1 MRWIRN
7 LNCKYTCNRYF
18 PMHSVVSFPYKN
30 YYRKSIN
37 KPIIWTILYVLHLLY
52 YFYGFDKLNKL
63 NWIQINTLSGK
74 NKDKKRKKETTGLF
88 LYRTRI
94 LLNTNSI
101 RFAWSL
107 YKYKIMGFYKS
118 WFKHLFGLTF
128 KFYCYHNTPFISS
141 SRNVLPLF
149 IEFFENSVRDRVMG

>member
-37 KPIIWTILYVLHLLY
+37 KPIIWTILYVLHPLY
-52 YFYGFDKLNKL
+52 HLYGLDRLNKL

-74 NKDKKRKKETTGLF
+74 NKDKKERKKRLVYFCLGS
-88 LYRTRI
+88 RD
-94 LLNTNSI
+94 NSI

>member
-1 MRWIRN
+1 MPWIRN

-52 YFYGFDKLNKL
+52 YLYGFDKLNKL
-63 NWIQINTLSGK
+63 KWIQINTLSGK
-74 NKDKKRKKETTGLF
+74 NKDKKERKKRLVYICLGS
-88 LYRTRI
+88 RD
-94 LLNTNSI
+94 NSI

-107 YKYKIMGFYKS
+107 YKYKIIGFYKS

-149 IEFFENSVRDRVMG
+149 IEFFENSARDRVMG